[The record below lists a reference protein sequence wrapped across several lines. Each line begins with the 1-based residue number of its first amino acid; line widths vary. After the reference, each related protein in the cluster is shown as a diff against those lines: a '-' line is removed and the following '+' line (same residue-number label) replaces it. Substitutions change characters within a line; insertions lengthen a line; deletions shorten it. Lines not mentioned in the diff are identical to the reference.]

1 MKKKTSWKSQ
11 RANPI
16 SNIIKTSCSINS
28 PLISPKISRKNP
40 QPWQF
45 LGQSRQSLQNAYR
58 GHKRNQ
64 KKNVCL
70 YGRLESIRGSF
81 CIFLVFRKDTITF
94 HPCQVKLCWSVVFNT
109 LIQRQSD
116 LCLFLWLQ
124 AQIFKAFRGE
134 TSSSLSFICLFL
146 FLLRDL
152 LLNRGTVPLPM
163 ATRAA

>member
-1 MKKKTSWKSQ
+1 M
-11 RANPI
+11 
-16 SNIIKTSCSINS
+16 
-28 PLISPKISRKNP
+28 
-40 QPWQF
+40 
-45 LGQSRQSLQNAYR
+45 
-58 GHKRNQ
+58 
-64 KKNVCL
+64 

-163 ATRAA
+163 ATRSNFQSFKSQHFFLHFQVCLFLISDLLLHKDAVDALIKT